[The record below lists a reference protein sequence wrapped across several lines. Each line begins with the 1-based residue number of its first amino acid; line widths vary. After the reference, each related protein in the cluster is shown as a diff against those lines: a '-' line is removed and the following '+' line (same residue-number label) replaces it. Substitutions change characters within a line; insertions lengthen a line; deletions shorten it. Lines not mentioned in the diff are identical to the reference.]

1 MLQIEAKQKMPTPG
15 SVPATPR
22 SPVSTHCHSAT
33 EADGID
39 NQQGDD
45 GACKFLLEI
54 NGKN

>member
-39 NQQGDD
+39 HQQGDD